1 MATMKAARWHEAND
15 IRVEDVQIPSPNDNQ
30 VKIAVKFTGICGSDL
45 HKYTHGPQLIPVD
58 KPYSLNGHQKT
69 TTLRHKFAG
78 VVEEV
83 GKDVKNIKK
92 GDRVTVEPIFRNPE
106 SPFITKGE
114 YNLSEPLGFVG
125 LTSNG
130 AFAKYV
136 VVEEYMVHKM
146 PDNMTFEQGAIVE
159 PAAVAAYAVRRSGMK
174 MGDTVLI
181 GGAGPIGLL
190 TAQVALASGASEIF
204 ITDISEKRLKKAK
217 EIGATHTFNAKDKD
231 IPEKIKKITGN
242 GVDVFIDAAG
252 VQASFDTGINSLRN
266 GGTAVLV
273 APFMNKVEHD
283 ALDQAMRELTVKGII
298 GYRNIF
304 PEVIALINS
313 GRLPVE
319 KLITS
324 VISLD
329 EIVEK
334 GFKALVSDPSE
345 VKILVDINRLLLS
358 F

>member
-106 SPFITKGE
+106 SPFITTGE

-130 AFAKYV
+130 AFAKHV
-136 VVEEYMVHKM
+136 VVEDYMVHKM
-146 PDNMTFEQGAIVE
+146 PDSMTFEQGAIVE
-159 PAAVAAYAVRRSGMK
+159 PAAVAAYAIQQSVMK
-174 MGDTVLI
+174 MGVTVLI
-181 GGAGPIGLL
+181 AGAGPIVLL
-190 TAQVALASGASEIF
+190 TVQVALATGASQIF
-204 ITDISEKRLKKAK
+204 VSDLSENRLKKAK
-217 EIGATHTFNAKDKD
+217 EVGATHTFDARDKE
-231 IPEKIKKITGN
+231 IPQKIKKITGN
-242 GVDVFIDAAG
+242 GVDIFIDAAG
-252 VQASFDTGINSLRN
+252 AQASFDTGINSLRN
-266 GGTAVLV
+266 GGMAVLV
-273 APFMNKVEHD
+273 ALFGKKVTHD
-283 ALDQAMRELTVKGII
+283 ALNQTLRELTIKGTAA
-298 GYRNIF
+298 YRNIF
-304 PEVIALINS
+304 PQVIALISS

-334 GFKALVSDPSE
+334 GFEALVKDPSE
-345 VKILVDINRLLLS
+345 VKVLVDLEK
-358 F
+358 

>member
-45 HKYTHGPQLIPVD
+45 HEYTHGPQLIPVD
-58 KPYSLNGHQKT
+58 KPYSLNGHQGT
-69 TTLRHKFAG
+69 TTLGHEFAG

-106 SPFITKGE
+106 SPFITTGE

-130 AFAKYV
+130 AFAKHV
-136 VVEEYMVHKM
+136 VVEDYMVHKM
-146 PDNMTFEQGAIVE
+146 PDSMTFEQGAIVE
-159 PAAVAAYAVRRSGMK
+159 PAAVAAYAIQQSGMK

-181 GGAGPIGLL
+181 AGAGPIGLL
-190 TAQVALASGASEIF
+190 TVQVALATGASQIF
-204 ITDISEKRLKKAK
+204 VSDLSENRLKKAK
-217 EIGATHTFNAKDKD
+217 EVGATHTFDARDKE
-231 IPEKIKKITGN
+231 IPQKIKKITGN
-242 GVDVFIDAAG
+242 GVDIFIDAAG
-252 VQASFDTGINSLRN
+252 AQASFDTGINSLRN
-266 GGTAVLV
+266 GGMAVLV
-273 APFMNKVEHD
+273 ALFGKKVTHD
-283 ALDQAMRELTVKGII
+283 ALNQTLRELTIKGTAA
-298 GYRNIF
+298 YRNIF
-304 PEVIALINS
+304 PQVIALISS

-329 EIVEK
+329 EIVEN
-334 GFKALVSDPSE
+334 GFEALVKDPSE
-345 VKILVDINRLLLS
+345 VKVLVDLEK
-358 F
+358 

>member
-1 MATMKAARWHEAND
+1 MKAARWHEAND

-45 HKYTHGPQLIPVD
+45 HEYTHGPQLIPVD
-58 KPYSLNGHQKT
+58 KPYSLNGHQGT
-69 TTLRHKFAG
+69 TTLGHEFAG

-106 SPFITKGE
+106 SPFITTGE

-130 AFAKYV
+130 AFAKHV
-136 VVEEYMVHKM
+136 VVEDYMVHKM
-146 PDNMTFEQGAIVE
+146 PDSMTFEQGAIVE
-159 PAAVAAYAVRRSGMK
+159 PAAVAAYAIQQSGMK

-181 GGAGPIGLL
+181 AGAGPIGLL
-190 TAQVALASGASEIF
+190 TVQVALATGASQIF
-204 ITDISEKRLKKAK
+204 VSDLSENRLKKAK
-217 EIGATHTFNAKDKD
+217 EVGATHTFDARDKE
-231 IPEKIKKITGN
+231 IPQKIKKITGN
-242 GVDVFIDAAG
+242 GVDIFIDAAG
-252 VQASFDTGINSLRN
+252 AQASFDTGINSLRN
-266 GGTAVLV
+266 GGMAVLV
-273 APFMNKVEHD
+273 ALFGKKVTHD
-283 ALDQAMRELTVKGII
+283 ALNQTLRELTIKGTAA
-298 GYRNIF
+298 YRNIF
-304 PEVIALINS
+304 PQVIALISS

-334 GFKALVSDPSE
+334 GFEALVKDPSE
-345 VKILVDINRLLLS
+345 VKVLVDLEK
-358 F
+358 

>member
-1 MATMKAARWHEAND
+1 MS
-15 IRVEDVQIPSPNDNQ
+15 IPN
-30 VKIAVKFTGICGSDL
+30 
-45 HKYTHGPQLIPVD
+45 GPQLIPVD
-58 KPYSLNGHQKT
+58 EPYLLNGHQGT
-69 TTLRHKFAG
+69 TTLGHEFPG

-83 GKDVKNIKK
+83 GKNVKNIKK

-190 TAQVALASGASEIF
+190 TAQVAVASGASKIF
-204 ITDISEKRLKKAK
+204 ITDLSENRLKKAK
-217 EIGATHTFNAKDKD
+217 EIGATHTFDARDKD
-231 IPEKIKKITGN
+231 IPKKIIEKTGN
-242 GVDVFIDAAG
+242 GVDIFIDAAG
-252 VQASFDTGINSLRN
+252 AQASFDTGINSLRN

-273 APFMNKVEHD
+273 ALFGNKVTHD
-283 ALDQAMRELTVKGII
+283 ALNQTLRELTII
-298 GYRNIF
+298 GTAAYRNIF
-304 PEVIALINS
+304 PETIALISS
-313 GRLPVE
+313 GRLSVE

-334 GFKALVSDPSE
+334 GFEALVNDPSE
-345 VKILVDINRLLLS
+345 VKVLVDLKK
-358 F
+358 